1 MKNLT
6 SKLLILN
13 LFLILLLAQKS
24 FGQIVKQQ
32 GQLVYQ
38 NYKDTILIADVMPE
52 FPGGIE
58 SLYQFLSQNLTY
70 PESTR
75 HYPSGQIL
83 AEFIIDSL
91 GKVCTP
97 KIIVSLHER
106 LDEEVLRIVKLIPD
120 WQPALHKG
128 KPVSTYFQLPV
139 RFTLT
144 R

>member
-13 LFLILLLAQKS
+13 LFLILLLTQKS

-32 GQLVYQ
+32 GQLVHQ

-58 SLYQFLSQNLTY
+58 ALYQFLSQNLTY

-75 HYPSGQIL
+75 HYSSGQIL

-91 GKVCTP
+91 GKVCAP
-97 KIIVSLHER
+97 KIIVSLHEH
-106 LDEEVLRIVKLIPD
+106 LDEEVLRVVKLIPD

-144 R
+144 K